1 MTPDEDQQLRTLGD
15 ALEIVPDWVRL
26 TGSPTGQQPVPGSD
40 LAYDDRR
47 AHPYQV
53 SHAAWAA
60 MLAAVSH
67 LACLRESLFHWTGS
81 DQVEAR
87 IHTHGQFSLVRGA
100 LENASR
106 AVWMLEPDDP
116 DERLLRRLQL
126 EWKESCQQDSVR
138 DLMGALMGGPRKSTK
153 DRLEGLTALLPP
165 ATTDPD
171 KIKSK
176 HRAIKN
182 GPDYVIIVKAAGKH
196 VPSGSSQHLVIWRAC
211 SALAH
216 GDYRGTMG
224 YTAREVHPGPTLGIA
239 LAQVTG
245 SVPLLTI
252 GSLVAIQTM
261 KVALRLYGKRAA

>member
-1 MTPDEDQQLRTLGD
+1 
-15 ALEIVPDWVRL
+15 
-26 TGSPTGQQPVPGSD
+26 
-40 LAYDDRR
+40 
-47 AHPYQV
+47 
-53 SHAAWAA
+53 

-153 DRLEGLTALLPP
+153 DRLEDLTALLPP

-211 SALAH
+211 SAGAWRLSRDHGLHGEGSTSRANARDRAGPGHGQRAAAHHRFPGRYPDDEGGPEALRKASCLARRERDRTAS
-216 GDYRGTMG
+216 GGQLAGRQSPYFSAAGRRPRGT
-224 YTAREVHPGPTLGIA
+224 V
-239 LAQVTG
+239 
-245 SVPLLTI
+245 
-252 GSLVAIQTM
+252 
-261 KVALRLYGKRAA
+261 RAPSRPAPAPAHTSAPWRRSPP